1 MKVEKLSY
9 NRIKI
14 TLTYDEMADY
24 DIDCNEIISN
34 YDLAYDF
41 IDYLINDTDYNLDFL
56 KGDSKLKVEIQKGRD
71 FVLFIT
77 KLEVAYEKTMV
88 YKFPCI
94 KDAVMGCKRID
105 MFFFGTS
112 SLYKYK
118 NNYYL
123 SLRGINNF
131 VSEDCETL
139 MCDYGDKIKH
149 GNEFE
154 GVLAENGEYLIK
166 DKAVTILCNFFDYE
180 YKE

>member
-1 MKVEKLSY
+1 
-9 NRIKI
+9 
-14 TLTYDEMADY
+14 
-24 DIDCNEIISN
+24 
-34 YDLAYDF
+34 
-41 IDYLINDTDYNLDFL
+41 
-56 KGDSKLKVEIQKGRD
+56 
-71 FVLFIT
+71 
-77 KLEVAYEKTMV
+77 MV

-112 SLYKYK
+112 SLYKFK

-139 MCDYGDKIKH
+139 MCDYGDKIKN

-166 DKAVTILCNFFDYE
+166 DKAVTILCTFFDYE